1 MSYFSLDTIKS
12 ESRKLLKLAVPVSI
26 GQLGHVMMGV
36 VDSIMVGKVGAA
48 PLAAAS
54 LVTGLFFLILVL
66 GFGMTMAIPPLVAYD
81 KGSGNIKQCGIVL
94 REGFIVNTFYSLL
107 LMMIIVLAADLIP
120 YMNQTPE
127 VTSYAVSYMKILGA
141 SAVPMILFQ
150 NHRSFVE
157 GLSDVTPPMIIAVAA
172 NFLNAFLNWL
182 LIFGNLGFQPLGLD
196 GAGYA
201 TFATRFLMMLSMI
214 GYVHLSGKYSF
225 YFAGQSN
232 RKIDIKMIKKIVRL
246 GIPSGFQ
253 HFFEVSAFSFAAVM
267 IGWMGTV
274 ELAAHQIALNL
285 ASVTFMIVMGI
296 SSAGTIRVAEEAGT
310 HIIERTR
317 TAGFT
322 ALLLSASIMACNG
335 IMFFLLRKVLPEFYI
350 SNAEVIEKASVLLI
364 IAALFQIFDGV
375 QASGLGILRGLK
387 DVKIPMITTFI
398 SYWAIG
404 IPLGYFLGIGI
415 GLNAVGV
422 WIGLMTALGLVAAT
436 LSLRFNFLS
445 KNILYD

>member
-1 MSYFSLDTIKS
+1 MYVWEF
-12 ESRKLLKLAVPVSI
+12 P
-26 GQLGHVMMGV
+26 
-36 VDSIMVGKVGAA
+36 
-48 PLAAAS
+48 
-54 LVTGLFFLILVL
+54 
-66 GFGMTMAIPPLVAYD
+66 
-81 KGSGNIKQCGIVL
+81 
-94 REGFIVNTFYSLL
+94 
-107 LMMIIVLAADLIP
+107 
-120 YMNQTPE
+120 
-127 VTSYAVSYMKILGA
+127 AVS
-141 SAVPMILFQ
+141 
-150 NHRSFVE
+150 N
-157 GLSDVTPPMIIAVAA
+157 T
-172 NFLNAFLNWL
+172 
-182 LIFGNLGFQPLGLD
+182 
-196 GAGYA
+196 
-201 TFATRFLMMLSMI
+201 
-214 GYVHLSGKYSF
+214 
-225 YFAGQSN
+225 
-232 RKIDIKMIKKIVRL
+232 
-246 GIPSGFQ
+246 
-253 HFFEVSAFSFAAVM
+253 FFEVSAFSFAAVM